1 MGRILGVFKTG
12 RLLHV
17 DILRQKTMEKRN
29 AHINL
34 TECPPTGDSN
44 GENQVNGSRLH
55 NQTKGDIIFNT
66 VLLGVATSNET
77 SLVLL
82 NGTIQMMLGFKDPL
96 ATNNICA
103 R

>member
-1 MGRILGVFKTG
+1 
-12 RLLHV
+12 
-17 DILRQKTMEKRN
+17 MEKRI

-34 TECPPTGDSN
+34 TECPPT
-44 GENQVNGSRLH
+44 QVNGSRLH

-82 NGTIQMMLGFKDPL
+82 NGTIRMMLGFKDPL